1 MIANLPTLAIATGN
15 QGKLSEFR
23 EMLGEGVTLVSL
35 ADLGLDSPEETGSTF
50 EENAE
55 LKARHVF
62 QLTGLP
68 VLADD
73 SGLVVDALDGAP
85 GVLSARYAGPG
96 ASDAGNRAR
105 LLQDLDGVPAS
116 NRGSRFVC
124 VIALVDQLGGLHL
137 SRGTCE
143 GSIAFEERGEHGFGY
158 DPLFELP
165 DGRMMGELEPWE
177 KNRISHRS
185 KALQHAGPEVRRI
198 LGIGVP

>member
-1 MIANLPTLAIATGN
+1 MTFDQPTLAIATGN
-15 QGKLSEFR
+15 QGKLAEFR
-23 EMLGEGVTLVSL
+23 EMLGDGVTVVSL

-55 LKARHVF
+55 LKARFVH
-62 QLTGLP
+62 QRSGLP

-73 SGLVVDALDGAP
+73 SGLMVDALDGAP

-96 ASDAGNRAR
+96 ATDAGNRAR
-105 LLQDLDGVPAS
+105 LLDDLDGVPAS
-116 NRGSRFVC
+116 NRGCRFVC
-124 VIALVDQLGGLHL
+124 VIALVDHTGGLRL
-137 SRGTCE
+137 SRGICE
-143 GSIAFEERGEHGFGY
+143 GSIAFAERGEYGFGY

-165 DGRMMGELEPWE
+165 DGRMMAELEPSE

-185 KALQHAGPEVRRI
+185 KALQLAGPDVRRI